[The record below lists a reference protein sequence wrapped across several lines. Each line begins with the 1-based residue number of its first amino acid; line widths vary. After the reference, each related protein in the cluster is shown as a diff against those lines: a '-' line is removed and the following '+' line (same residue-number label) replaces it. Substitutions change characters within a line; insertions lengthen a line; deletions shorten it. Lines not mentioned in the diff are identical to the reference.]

1 MLRKILIYLCLAL
14 SLSSCDLENQP
25 SKVEENQSSYVKAQ
39 VIQIIDGDTIR
50 VNINGNIEKVRF
62 VGINTPEIANRD
74 HPDEFMGPEAK
85 DFTEKAIK
93 DKDIYLEKDISDRD
107 KYDRL
112 LRYIW
117 LEEPVANPSTDDIG
131 KKTLN
136 GILVKEGLAF
146 SNFYK
151 PDTKYQDQLEA
162 LENQAMEKA
171 IGIWS
176 SREKNT
182 KKKVK
187 ANKNSGL
194 YHLEGSYGYKNTKD
208 KNAIIFDSE
217 EEAKKAGFRPAK

>member
-1 MLRKILIYLCLAL
+1 MLKKILIYLCLAL
-14 SLSSCDLENQP
+14 SLNSCDLESQP

-50 VNINGNIEKVRF
+50 VNIDGNIEKVRF

-85 DFTEKAIK
+85 EFTEKALK
-93 DKDIYLEKDISDRD
+93 DKDIYLEKDISDKD

-117 LEEPVANPSTDDIG
+117 LEEPVVNPSTDDIG

-162 LENQAMEKA
+162 IEDKA
-171 IGIWS
+171 RDI
-176 SREKNT
+176 
-182 KKKVK
+182 
-187 ANKNSGL
+187 
-194 YHLEGSYGYKNTKD
+194 
-208 KNAIIFDSE
+208 
-217 EEAKKAGFRPAK
+217 